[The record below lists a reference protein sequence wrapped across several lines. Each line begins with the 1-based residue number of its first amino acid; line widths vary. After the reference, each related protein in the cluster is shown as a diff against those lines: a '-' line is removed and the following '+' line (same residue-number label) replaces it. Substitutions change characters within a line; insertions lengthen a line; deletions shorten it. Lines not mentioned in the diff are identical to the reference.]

1 MLEGMFDRSSGEE
14 GSTFDLR
21 VNLPA
26 VVLGGNE
33 CLTTDNTDSAN
44 CLRRLGALVGLSD
57 PVVDVCSGMTG
68 IDDKV
73 E

>member
-1 MLEGMFDRSSGEE
+1 MFDRPSGAEVPF
-14 GSTFDLR
+14 FDPR
-21 VNLPA
+21 VNFPA

-33 CLTTDNTDSAN
+33 WLTTENTDSTN
-44 CLRRLGALVGLSD
+44 FLRPLGAFVDLPD
-57 PVVDVCSGMTG
+57 AVVDFCSGMTG